1 MTKLRLVALLRV
13 VAVLTLCAWIAIA
26 IVRDMRAPALLI
38 CSILLMILLIVCW
51 LGSVWLWSQ
60 SAARSLYHKAALP
73 LLLAF
78 GFVWGWAYILAA
90 AGSFYEEEHMR

>member
-1 MTKLRLVALLRV
+1 MTTLRLVALLRI
-13 VAVLTLCAWIAIA
+13 VAVVTLCGWIAIA
-26 IVRDMRAPALLI
+26 IARDISARALLV

-51 LGSVWLWSQ
+51 LGSIWLWSQ
-60 SAARSLYHKAALP
+60 SAARSFYHKAALP

-90 AGSFYEEEHMR
+90 AGSFYEGEHMR